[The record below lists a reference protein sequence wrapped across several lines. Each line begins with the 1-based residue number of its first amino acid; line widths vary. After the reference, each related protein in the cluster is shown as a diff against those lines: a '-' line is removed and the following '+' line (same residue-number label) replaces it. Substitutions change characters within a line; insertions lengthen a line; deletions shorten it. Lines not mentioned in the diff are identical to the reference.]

1 MRVGA
6 IAFAIGTM
14 VYSGLEFG
22 LYFEMKGQPECSNYF
37 SAMTPIARMLLCI
50 IQMQFIFLNTTELDL
65 DKVVARFRL
74 MHLVGTIL
82 CE

>member
-1 MRVGA
+1 
-6 IAFAIGTM
+6 
-14 VYSGLEFG
+14 
-22 LYFEMKGQPECSNYF
+22 MKGQLECSNYF
-37 SAMTPIARMLLCI
+37 SAPIARMLLCI

-74 MHLVGTIL
+74 MHLVGTNL